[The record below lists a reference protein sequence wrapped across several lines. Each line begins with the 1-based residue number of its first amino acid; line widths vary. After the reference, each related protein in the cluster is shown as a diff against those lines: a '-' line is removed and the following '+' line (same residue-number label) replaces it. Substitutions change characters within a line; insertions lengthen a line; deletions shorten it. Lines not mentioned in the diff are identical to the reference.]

1 MIKIIKKSFPRTLP
15 VMAGYI
21 FLGIAFGILAD
32 SYGFSPVTALAMS
45 IFVYAGSAQFL
56 GVALMAA
63 HTALPQV
70 FFLVFV
76 LNFRHFFYG
85 LSMLTRYRG
94 KGAVKNYLI
103 FALSD
108 ETYALLAGSMV
119 PEGVTDKDY
128 YLAVTLMD
136 QLWWCIGTV
145 LGSIIGNAI
154 PLDLTGIDFAM
165 TALFAVLFVE
175 QWKSF
180 GNHIPAITGF
190 VISVLSLVLLGQ
202 DSYLIPALIGI
213 CLILLLFREKIEKG
227 DRLHEE

>member
-1 MIKIIKKSFPRTLP
+1 MIHAIKKSFTRTLP

-32 SYGFSPVTALAMS
+32 SYGFSPLTALAMS

-85 LSMLTRYRG
+85 LSMLSRYKG
-94 KGAVKNYLI
+94 KGAVKNHLI

-119 PEGVTDKDY
+119 PEGVEDKDY

-136 QLWWCIGTV
+136 HIWWCLGTV
-145 LGSIIGNAI
+145 LGSLLGNALPI
-154 PLDLTGIDFAM
+154 DLTGIDFAM

-190 VISVLSLVLLGQ
+190 IVSVLALVILGQ
-202 DSYLIPALIGI
+202 DSYLIPALVGI
-213 CLILLLFREKIEKG
+213 CLILLLVREKIEKG
-227 DRLHEE
+227 ERINE